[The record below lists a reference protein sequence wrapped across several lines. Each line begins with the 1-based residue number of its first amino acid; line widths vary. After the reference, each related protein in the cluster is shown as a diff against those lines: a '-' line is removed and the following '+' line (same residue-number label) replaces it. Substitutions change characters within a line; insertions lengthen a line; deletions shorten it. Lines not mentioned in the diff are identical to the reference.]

1 MSRNVTKSLVIASFG
16 TLIEYY
22 DYALFSLF
30 LPFLAPVF
38 FPAKSAYDALIMGF
52 YAILIASV
60 ARPLGGLFFGY
71 IGDRYGR
78 KISLVISLYGIALAT
93 LFIGILP
100 SYAQIGVS
108 AAIVLTIVRSV
119 QLFCYGGEYSGAGIY
134 VVELAKSKNTA
145 FIGAL
150 LSAMA
155 LVGSV
160 VAAIVGIILTSV
172 NKTDPNWRLGFIL
185 GGVVGLIAIYFRRGM
200 TESVS
205 KHELIKSPSLLSIL
219 KSQPRALFAGFCI
232 GGFITVPFTT
242 VLTFINPVLKTKD
255 LMNAMQFMQ
264 FQFVLSTIAV
274 ITLVTAG
281 FFADKLSPIKVMR
294 TASILLIILA
304 WPLGMLLDSSN
315 LYFILGTEIVL
326 VVINEILLGPSN
338 AYLKQIFPINCR
350 YRGVAFS
357 FCLGMAVLGGLTPIV
372 ENSLYQIT
380 GYLQSVAI
388 WLVFISGL
396 TCIAFSLAKPLPQL
410 EIS

>member
-1 MSRNVTKSLVIASFG
+1 MSKNVSKSLVIASFG

-52 YAILIASV
+52 YAILIASI

-71 IGDRYGR
+71 IGDKYGR
-78 KISLVISLYGIALAT
+78 KTSLVISLYGIALAT

-108 AAIVLTIVRSV
+108 AAILLVLIRSI

-134 VVELAKSKNTA
+134 VVELAKSRNVA
-145 FIGAL
+145 LIGAI

-160 VAAIVGIILTSV
+160 LAAVVGMILTHI
-172 NKTDPNWRLGFIL
+172 NKIDPNWRLGFIL
-185 GGVVGLIAIYFRRGM
+185 GGVVGLIAIYFRREM

-205 KHELIKSPSLLSIL
+205 KHELVKSPSLLSIF
-219 KSQPRALFAGFCI
+219 KNQPRALFAGLCI

-242 VLTFINPVLKTKD
+242 VLTFINPVLKTKG
-255 LMNAMQFMQ
+255 LMSSMQFMQ
-264 FQFVLSTIAV
+264 LQFALSTIAV
-274 ITLVTAG
+274 ITLVSAG
-281 FFADKLSPIKVMR
+281 FFADKLSPIKIMR
-294 TASILLIILA
+294 AASILLVLVA

-315 LYFILGTEIVL
+315 LYFVLGAEIAL

-338 AYLKQIFPINCR
+338 AYLKQIFPVDCR

-357 FCLGMAVLGGLTPIV
+357 FCLGMAIFGGLTPVV
-372 ENSLYQIT
+372 ENYLYQTT
-380 GYLQSVAI
+380 GYLQSVAL
-388 WLVFISGL
+388 WLIFVSGL
-396 TCIAFSLAKPLPQL
+396 TCLAFSLVKPLQQSKIL
-410 EIS
+410 